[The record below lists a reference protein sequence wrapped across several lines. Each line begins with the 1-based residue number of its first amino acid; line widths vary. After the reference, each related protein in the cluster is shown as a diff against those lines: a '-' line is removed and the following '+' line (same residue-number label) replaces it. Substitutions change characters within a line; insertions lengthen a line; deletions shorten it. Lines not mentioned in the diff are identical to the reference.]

1 MRYIEDSS
9 TPYCVTEGS
18 IFFCVVLLF
27 YASDA
32 FVSEN
37 LTSKRCSTRATC
49 ILMACSEIFHLEF
62 EEFVLRSLN
71 VLGNANRKV
80 SIGL

>member
-1 MRYIEDSS
+1 M
-9 TPYCVTEGS
+9 
-18 IFFCVVLLF
+18 VLFF

-37 LTSKRCSTRATC
+37 LTSKRCSTRVTC
-49 ILMACSEIFHLEF
+49 ILMACSEIFHLEL

-71 VLGNANRKV
+71 VLGDTNREV